1 MLPFDHLY
9 NGGTITG
16 GYANANTSSYINTG
30 FSSLARAGVDFVALR
45 RPHKVAPNTPTDQET
60 LNHFM

>member
-1 MLPFDHLY
+1 MVAQLLGAMLMLIRA
-9 NGGTITG
+9 TIR
-16 GYANANTSSYINTG
+16 NTG

-45 RPHKVAPNTPTDQET
+45 RPHKVAPNTATDQET